1 MTTRELFFYVI
12 RKANKR
18 HLLPEEGRE
27 ELGVEAVDGVGG
39 VGGVV
44 EAQHAKEV
52 VQHENRG
59 QIERLDVLQLDQQL
73 QEALA
78 DPQAPIE
85 EERPEL
91 RDVREQNLVDQPVVQ
106 QLEES
111 LRFNC
116 RPFGLRGDTIRGLPR
131 ARRASNASSRAP
143 ESSTLPTP
151 AVIRNNCLH
160 FTLF

>member
-18 HLLPEEGRE
+18 HLLPEERRE

-111 LRFNC
+111 LRFYC
-116 RPFGLRGDTIRGLPR
+116 RSFRPTRRHNSRTSTCASCIKCVVTCSRIIDVTDTG
-131 ARRASNASSRAP
+131 SNSK
-143 ESSTLPTP
+143 
-151 AVIRNNCLH
+151 
-160 FTLF
+160 